1 MAGEML
7 MRSFNLLRAGGV
19 IMIPLAL
26 CSIISLAIIIE
37 RLYSLR
43 VSKVMSTDLID
54 MTTALIETGEIQKA
68 SQLCRRSSCPLADII
83 QAGLEAYGSPK
94 SEIKEAI
101 VDAGRREVPKLER
114 RLGVLETI
122 VGVAPLLGLLG
133 TVAGMIKV
141 FDVIAVQGV
150 GQAGALAGGISVALI
165 TTATGLSIA
174 IPTLVAYN
182 YFSSKAEKFVRELEK
197 ISSEIL
203 HRMPEIGTGM
213 NDSMQVGTLR
223 K

>member
-1 MAGEML
+1 MLGEVL
-7 MRSFNLLRAGGV
+7 MRSFNILRAGGV
-19 IMIPLAL
+19 IMIPLVL

-37 RLYSLR
+37 RCYSLR
-43 VSKVMSTDLID
+43 FSKVVSADLID

-68 SQLCRRSSCPLADII
+68 SQLCQRSSCPLADII
-83 QAGLEAYGSPK
+83 QAGLEASGSTK

-101 VDAGRREVPKLER
+101 VDAGRREVPRLER
-114 RLGVLETI
+114 RLGILETI
-122 VGVAPLLGLLG
+122 VGIAPLLGLLG

-150 GQAGALAGGISVALI
+150 GQAGARAGGISVALI

-197 ISSEIL
+197 ISLEIL
-203 HRMPEIGTGM
+203 HKLPENGKEI
-213 NDSMQVGTLR
+213 NDSMQVSTVR
-223 K
+223 Q